1 MLAHDPANRPSAAE
15 LLAGGAFA
23 VPESPHEMSPSER
36 LEISFPG
43 GVNQSVDHA
52 GDMEED

>member
-43 GVNQSVDHA
+43 GVNQSEDHA